1 MHGPTCIVWANLTP
15 FSAMKAGGVG
25 EVFPG
30 LSDIK
35 SHSDTTLYISF
46 VILYTEYTGWCQ
58 NDFTAHG

>member
-1 MHGPTCIVWANLTP
+1 
-15 FSAMKAGGVG
+15 MKAGGVG